1 MCPFCKQ
8 PLRNRP
14 RLARLAL
21 IESALDDIPLRAR
34 REALRVSGGTGSSRW
49 LALLGR
55 RIAMAAAVASA
66 CLLTAGLLATRAL
79 AIYGPAAGGFGA
91 DIVSVD
97 NASDEQGNAA
107 TTDADISA
115 NGRYVVFQT
124 RATNFFEDDGGV
136 VGPDG
141 VEPDAEPAGT
151 LRKGGIFRYDR
162 DTGAIQLVADGS
174 ETYTEGP
181 EKGTLIFRGAQNPSV
196 SADGRYVVFSTA
208 QQLVPQ
214 DTNNNVDVY
223 VRDMDVPLTVNRK
236 ESGAYTLVSS
246 RSGGDEPATYA
257 PREQPLKGEEPGSE
271 VWPNTSMS
279 ADGRYVV
286 FRTTELKSNLPATS
300 ATDTPPLQLFV
311 RDLQAKTTTLLT
323 RNKTTGEPISN
334 AQAPVGAI
342 GPATIS
348 PDGST
353 VAWVSTGAPEQTQ
366 FIKNETEDVK
376 EPYYLWRR
384 WQEPEA
390 KTRRITGIADPE
402 DPECHGQEEVDPA
415 ERLATGPC
423 YGPLTEPESG
433 LASID
438 LAAPGLSSDGYTVAF
453 LAGAALRTP
462 NTKSTGLDVFLTS
475 MRPGVTRK
483 AGTREL
489 TLDVPSGNIGS
500 TPSIE
505 SLALS
510 PDGSTIA
517 FTTARDDFVLPEP
530 RPVGAF
536 RAFPRAID
544 LYIIHLAEN
553 SLERAV
559 VNYEGGDPNES
570 ALVNPT
576 LTQNGS
582 SVAFVSYASNLIFGD
597 ANEQPDAFAATI
609 EAPGGT
615 AAPSTEVNSVQ
626 GGFSLAGTAAPELG
640 LSVKRAKD
648 GGLILLIETPGA
660 GKLTARA
667 AGTITAA
674 AGRKK
679 RKRKVEL
686 AHTSGSARSEGTT
699 TLTLRLA
706 SKYAKDLRSAG
717 KLKALVTVSFMPAD
731 AGEMLSAEAGGTFVG
746 AKQASK
752 ASGKAKGKKG

>member
-1 MCPFCKQ
+1 MAP
-8 PLRNRP
+8 
-14 RLARLAL
+14 
-21 IESALDDIPLRAR
+21 
-34 REALRVSGGTGSSRW
+34 
-49 LALLGR
+49 
-55 RIAMAAAVASA
+55 AAAVAAA
-66 CLLTAGLLATRAL
+66 CLLTYAGLFTSRAL
-79 AIYGPAAGGFGA
+79 AIYGPATSGFGA

-107 TTDADISA
+107 TTDAAISG

-136 VGPDG
+136 VGPHG
-141 VEPDAEPAGT
+141 VEPDAEPTGT
-151 LRKGGIFRYDR
+151 LRQGGIFRYDR
-162 DTGAIQLVADGS
+162 TTGAVQLVADGS
-174 ETYTEGP
+174 ETHTEGP
-181 EKGTLIFRGAQNPSV
+181 EKGALIFRGAQNPSV
-196 SADGRYVVFSTA
+196 GSDGRYVVFSTA
-208 QQLVPQ
+208 QQLAPQ
-214 DTNNNVDVY
+214 DTNDNIDVY
-223 VRDMDVPLTVNRK
+223 VRDMDTPLTPDRK

-246 RSGGDEPATYA
+246 RNGGDEPATYA

-286 FRTTELKSNLPATS
+286 FRTTELKSNLPAAS
-300 ATDTPPLQLFV
+300 ATNTPPLQLFV

-323 RNKTTGEPISN
+323 RDQATGEPISN
-334 AQAPVGAI
+334 AQAPVGAV

-353 VAWVSTGAPEQTQ
+353 VAWVSTGAPEQTR
-366 FIKNETEDVK
+366 FVKNETEDVK

-384 WQEPEA
+384 WQEPQA
-390 KTRRITGIADPE
+390 TTRRITGIADPE
-402 DPECHGQEEVDPA
+402 DPECHGQEEVNPA
-415 ERLATGPC
+415 ERLKTGPC

-438 LAAPGLSSDGYTVAF
+438 LAAPGLSGDGYTVAF

-510 PDGSTIA
+510 ADGTTIV
-517 FTTARDDFVLPEP
+517 FTSARDDFVLPEP

-536 RAFPRAID
+536 KAFPKATDI
-544 LYIIHLAEN
+544 YVIHLAED

-576 LTQNGS
+576 LTQDGS
-582 SVAFVSYASNLIFGD
+582 TVAFVSYASNFIFGD
-597 ANEQPDAFAATI
+597 ANEQSDAFTATVQ
-609 EAPGGT
+609 APGGT
-615 AAPSTEVNSVQ
+615 AAPSAEVNSVQ
-626 GGFSLAGTAAPELG
+626 GGFSLTGTAAPELG
-640 LSVKRAKD
+640 LSIKRAKD
-648 GGLILLIETPGA
+648 GGLILLVETPGA
-660 GKLTARA
+660 GRLAARA
-667 AGTITAA
+667 VGTITRK
-674 AGRKK
+674 AGKK
-679 RKRKVEL
+679 KHKKKVQM
-686 AHTSGSARSEGTT
+686 AHVSGSARSEGTT
-699 TLTLRLA
+699 TLTLHLA
-706 SKYAKDLRSAG
+706 STYARDLMNAG
-717 KLKALVTVSFMPAD
+717 NLKAHVTVSFVPAD
-731 AGEMLSAEAGGTFVG
+731 PGETLSTDAEGMFVG
-746 AKQASK
+746 AKRASK
-752 ASGKAKGKKG
+752 ASTKAKGKKARSLG